1 MAKETLFA
9 LLLRSPWWMSLLAAV
24 PLFAVVQMFLPPVAA
39 LFATTPF
46 LGIAAFAGWRQLRA
60 PGAADVEST
69 LERLRAMSWEEF
81 SAVMAEALRRDG
93 YAVTASAD
101 AGADFAAVKNGAT
114 QLVGCR
120 RWKVAQTGEG
130 PLRELVAL
138 RRARAADSALY
149 VAAGGFSANARDYAT
164 KHGVRLLEGAEL
176 AQRVARVQP
185 ALQRRPSP

>member
-24 PLFAVVQMFLPPVAA
+24 PLFAVVQLFLPPVAA

-60 PGAADVEST
+60 PAAADVEET
-69 LERLRAMSWEEF
+69 LGRLRAMPWENF

-93 YAVTASAD
+93 YAVTEIKAD
-101 AGADFAAVKNGAT
+101 GADFEAVKNGAT
-114 QLVGCR
+114 RLVACR

-130 PLRELVAL
+130 PLRELVAA
-138 RRARAADSALY
+138 RRARGADDALY
-149 VAAGGFSANARDYAT
+149 ATAGGFSANAREYAS
-164 KHGVRLLEGAEL
+164 KHCLRLLEGAEL
-176 AQRVARVQP
+176 AQLVARVQP
-185 ALQRRPSP
+185 AAHRWKLF